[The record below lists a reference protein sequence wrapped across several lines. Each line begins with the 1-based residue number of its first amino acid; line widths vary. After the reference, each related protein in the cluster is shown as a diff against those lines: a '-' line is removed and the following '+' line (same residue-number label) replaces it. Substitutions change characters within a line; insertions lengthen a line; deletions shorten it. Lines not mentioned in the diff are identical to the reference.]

1 MPLLRPRQLL
11 ALSLLAGFL
20 TMALKTLAWYL
31 TDSVGFLSDAME
43 SLVNVTGAGF
53 ALWMVTIARRP
64 ADDGHP
70 FGHSKA
76 EYFSAA
82 FEGGMIF
89 LAALAILLTAGE
101 RLLNPQPINAL
112 GIGTL
117 LTVLASLLNLAV
129 GILLIRGGKHWH
141 SPALEGDGKHLL
153 TDVWTTAGVV
163 LGVALAVIFE
173 KNWLDPLVAI
183 LVALHILREGGRILH
198 KAINGLMDNALP
210 AERIAQI
217 NANLADI
224 GGPEVQFSNLRTR
237 AAATKAFAQADLL
250 VPGHWSVER
259 AHQLADQAEQQ
270 LASQNVQL
278 IVHIEPQP

>member
-43 SLVNVTGAGF
+43 SLVNVAGAGF

-89 LAALAILLTAGE
+89 LAALAILFTAGE

-117 LTVLASLLNLAV
+117 LTVLASMINLAV
-129 GILLIRGGKHWH
+129 AMLLLRGGKHWH

-163 LGVALAVIFE
+163 LGVALAVVFE
-173 KNWLDPLVAI
+173 QNWLDPLVAM

-210 AERIAQI
+210 AERVAQLSEM
-217 NANLADI
+217 LATI
-224 GGPEVQFSNLRTR
+224 GGPQVQFTNIRTR
-237 AAATKAFAQADLL
+237 AAAAQAFAQADLL

-270 LASQNVQL
+270 LAALGIQL
-278 IVHIEPQP
+278 IVHIEPHP

>member
-31 TDSVGFLSDAME
+31 TDSVGFLSDAVE
-43 SLVNVTGAGF
+43 SLVNVAGAGF

-64 ADDGHP
+64 ADDDHP

-89 LAALAILLTAGE
+89 LAAIAILVTAGE

-117 LTVLASLLNLAV
+117 LTVLASLINLAV
-129 GILLIRGGKHWH
+129 
-141 SPALEGDGKHLL
+141 A
-153 TDVWTTAGVV
+153 
-163 LGVALAVIFE
+163 
-173 KNWLDPLVAI
+173 
-183 LVALHILREGGRILH
+183 
-198 KAINGLMDNALP
+198 M
-210 AERIAQI
+210 
-217 NANLADI
+217 
-224 GGPEVQFSNLRTR
+224 
-237 AAATKAFAQADLL
+237 
-250 VPGHWSVER
+250 
-259 AHQLADQAEQQ
+259 
-270 LASQNVQL
+270 
-278 IVHIEPQP
+278 